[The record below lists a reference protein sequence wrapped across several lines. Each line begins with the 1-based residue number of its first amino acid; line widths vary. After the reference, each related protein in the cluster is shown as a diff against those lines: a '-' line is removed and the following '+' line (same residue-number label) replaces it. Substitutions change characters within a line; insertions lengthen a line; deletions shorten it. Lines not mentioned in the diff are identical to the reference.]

1 MAFAVPELVLG
12 PLLRHVGPSDAT
24 VWVETDAPCEV
35 EVLVGASPHRSRTFR
50 VGDHH
55 YALVNIEGLEPG
67 SSYEYSVMLDGEK
80 RWPEEG
86 YEFPTPVI
94 HTVGEGEPVKLVF
107 GSCRIS
113 APHEPPYSLSPE
125 EDGRGLGVD
134 ALYAMAMR
142 LRDEPAEELPHA
154 LVLLGDQIYA
164 HKPPQST
171 LEFIRSRRDASEPP
185 GEEVADFEEY
195 TRLYR
200 DSWKDPAIRWLL
212 STVPSAMIFD
222 DHEVSDDWNISESWL
237 EETRTYPWWNA
248 QIIGAHASYW
258 VYQHLG
264 NLSPEELEKN
274 ELFEEVR
281 NSDDAWPLLREFAYR
296 AHRTSGGTRWSF
308 HRDFGNVRLIMMD
321 SRGGRALDEGRRS
334 MVDDEEWAWIEDKAT
349 GDFDHLLLGTS
360 LPVLLGPG
368 MHHLQAWN
376 EAVCAGAW
384 GEGAKGWGE
393 RIRRSQDLD
402 QWASFHDSFV
412 ALTDLIRRVGAGEK
426 SHPPASIA
434 ILSGDVHHGYLV
446 EATFRDDSV
455 ESQVYQAVCSPL
467 RNALPG
473 RKSSLQNI
481 AWTKPAAYAGRLLSR
496 LAGIEDEV
504 TSWRLT
510 HGEPWFENHVAT
522 LELDGRQAHITFE
535 RAVLDDSGEPALQ
548 EIFAHRLA

>member
-1 MAFAVPELVLG
+1 MPELVLG
-12 PLLRHVGPSDAT
+12 PLLRRVGPTDAT
-24 VWVETDAPCEV
+24 IWVETDAPCEV
-35 EVLVGASPHRSRTFR
+35 EVLVGGSPHRSRTFR

-55 YALVNIEGLEPG
+55 YALVGIEGLEPG
-67 SSYEYSVMLDGEK
+67 SSHEYSVRLDGEK

-86 YEFPTPVI
+86 YEFPTPLI
-94 HTVGEGEPVKLVF
+94 RTVGDGEPVKLVF

-125 EDGRGLGVD
+125 EDERGLGVD

-154 LVLLGDQIYA
+154 LVLLGDQVYA

-171 LEFIRSRRDASEPP
+171 LEVIRSRRDASEPP

-195 TRLYR
+195 TRLYL

-237 EETRTYPWWNA
+237 EETRAYPWWNA

-264 NLSPEELEKN
+264 NLSPEELENN
-274 ELFEEVR
+274 ELFEKVKR
-281 NSDDAWPLLREFAYR
+281 ADDAWPLLREFAYR
-296 AHRTSGGTRWSF
+296 AHRTSGGSRWSYY
-308 HRDFGNVRLIMMD
+308 RDFGKVRLIMMD
-321 SRGGRALDEGRRS
+321 SRGGRVLEEDRRS
-334 MVDDEEWAWIEDKAT
+334 MVDAEEWTWIEDKAN

-384 GEGAKGWGE
+384 GEGMKGWGE

-412 ALTDLIRRVGAGEK
+412 ALTDLIRRVATGENND
-426 SHPPASIA
+426 PPASIA
-434 ILSGDVHHGYLV
+434 ILSGDIHHGYL
-446 EATFRDDSV
+446 ARASFRDDSV
-455 ESQVYQAVCSPL
+455 ESPVYQAVCSPL
-467 RNALPG
+467 RNALPDK
-473 RKSSLQNI
+473 KSSLQDV
-481 AWTKPAAYAGRLLSR
+481 AWTKPAAFAGRLLSL
-496 LAGIEDEV
+496 LAGISEEEM
-504 TSWRLT
+504 SWYLT

-522 LELDGRQAHITFE
+522 LELDGRHASITFE
-535 RAVLDDSGEPALQ
+535 RAIQDGSGEPALQ